1 MTGKLSIKSVAGIIR
16 LPFLLLAPVCVFLAA
31 ALAHAMA
38 GGFDWWMLSLV
49 LVCTLSAHVAVNAL
63 NEYQDFLSGLDLATE
78 RTPFSG
84 GSGTL
89 PACPQLA
96 PLALRISLI
105 AMALTVA
112 SGLVIVYF
120 RGMAL
125 VLPGLAGIA
134 LIVLYTKVINRYPV
148 LCLISP
154 GLGFGVLMVG
164 GSYFALTGSYN
175 WEVFLVSLIPFFLAN
190 NLLLLNQFPD
200 VAADREAGRRHLS
213 VQYGLQVSSN
223 IYLLFLLLAALS
235 LIVSVYSGA
244 LPQYSLLGLLL
255 IAAGLPVFRVASKHT
270 TNTEL
275 LLPYMG
281 VNVGMVLFMPL
292 LLGVN
297 LFQI

>member
-1 MTGKLSIKSVAGIIR
+1 MTGKLSFKSFAGIIR

-38 GGFDWWMLSLV
+38 GGFEWWMLGLV
-49 LVCTLSAHVAVNAL
+49 LVCALSAHVAVNAL

-89 PACPQLA
+89 PAYPHLA
-96 PLALRISLI
+96 PVALKISLI
-105 AMALTVA
+105 AMAMTVV

-125 VLPGLAGIA
+125 VLPGLLGIA
-134 LIVLYTKVINRYPV
+134 LIVLYTRVINRYPM
-148 LCLISP
+148 LCLLSP
-154 GLGFGVLMVG
+154 GLGFGILMVG
-164 GSYFALTGSYN
+164 GSYFALTGGYN

-200 VAADREAGRRHLS
+200 VAADSEAGRRHLP
-213 VQYGLQVSSN
+213 VQYGLQVSSYF
-223 IYLLFLLLAALS
+223 YLLFVLLAALS
-235 LIVSVYSGA
+235 LIVSVYIGA
-244 LPQYSLLGLLL
+244 LPQYSLRGLLL
-255 IAAGLPVFRVASKHT
+255 IAAGLPVFQVASQHT
-270 TNTEL
+270 ANTEL
-275 LLPYMG
+275 LVPYMG

-292 LLGVN
+292 LLGVS